1 MRYSKEGSSN
11 SIKFLN
17 NIFRGV
23 GRPLMLTEYHAGVSC
38 GTKRVTFTLK

>member
-17 NIFRGV
+17 NIFPV